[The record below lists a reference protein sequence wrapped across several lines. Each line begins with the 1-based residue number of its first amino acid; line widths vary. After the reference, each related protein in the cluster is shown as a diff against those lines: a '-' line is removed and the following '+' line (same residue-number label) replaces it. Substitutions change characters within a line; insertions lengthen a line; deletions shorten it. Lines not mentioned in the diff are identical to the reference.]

1 MMTKILQDKE
11 EHWEP
16 SPGETLLGT
25 GAEFEG
31 TLRVKGDVRIEGKF
45 KGTVHVDGNLYVGKQ
60 GEVNAEVYAKNAV
73 ISGYVKGNLYIQ
85 EKVEFMSGARF
96 EGEVECKGLVVH
108 DGVIFDGNC
117 RMSKR
122 KGKPSKENPVLPI
135 DKEAPTPSQKP

>member
-11 EHWEP
+11 EHWEHT
-16 SPGETLLGT
+16 PGETLLGT

-45 KGTVHVDGNLYVGKQ
+45 KGTIHVDGNLSVGKQ
-60 GEVNAEVYAKNAV
+60 GEVSAEVYAKNAV
-73 ISGYVKGNLYIQ
+73 ISGHIKGNLYIQ

-122 KGKPSKENPVLPI
+122 KGKSAKESPVLPME
-135 DKEAPTPSQKP
+135 KEAQAPSEKT